1 MGYRL
6 GVDLGTTW
14 TSAAVSADG
23 QISLLDLDRASPQ
36 IPSVL
41 FLADDGTFLVGRPAE
56 RRAALDPDRVV
67 REFKRRVGDPVPIML
82 AGSPY
87 SPQALTSVLLRWVV
101 SLATERLGEAP
112 DKVVVTHPAN
122 WGPYKTDLLH
132 QALLLADQ
140 TTAEMMTE
148 PEAAARFYA
157 GHERVAVGETIAV
170 YDLGGGTFDAAVL
183 RKTHDG
189 FELLGT
195 PQGIE
200 QLGGIDFDQA
210 VFAHVLSNIRPDVD
224 DTAMDSPEGRIAW
237 ARLRRDCVEAK
248 EMLSAD
254 TEVTIPVVLPALNTS
269 VRLVRSEFEEMIR
282 PAIRD
287 TLGTM
292 RRALRSAA
300 LEPTDLR
307 AIILVGGS
315 SRIPLVSRMV
325 MEEFRASIAVDTH
338 PKYDVAMGAA
348 MEAGAPTAAAAA
360 ALQASASST
369 HKKRLD
375 RADKTDPTE
384 PKPAELTPAAE
395 ALGDQPAAPT
405 TRQEVKDAD
414 VVAPSPSGRRPR
426 WVAPAVL
433 AAGAVAVVVAISIAA
448 GGDGQPDDALATP
461 DVGDRTTEASPTP
474 TTRPSPTPTP
484 TPAPPGLTRERRLP
498 RWGLLRRRLR

>member
-300 LEPTDLR
+300 LEPSDLR

-375 RADKTDPTE
+375 RADKADPTR
-384 PKPAELTPAAE
+384 AE
-395 ALGDQPAAPT
+395 AGRAHSGSGGSRGPACC
-405 TRQEVKDAD
+405 AD
-414 VVAPSPSGRRPR
+414 DE
-426 WVAPAVL
+426 
-433 AAGAVAVVVAISIAA
+433 A
-448 GGDGQPDDALATP
+448 GGQGHRCGGP
-461 DVGDRTTEASPTP
+461 
-474 TTRPSPTPTP
+474 
-484 TPAPPGLTRERRLP
+484 LTVR
-498 RWGLLRRRLR
+498 